1 MTQHG
6 QPNELCPQ
14 DQRLLDA
21 LVDCGFDR
29 EAMEALNPDDQRR
42 VDSLVDLFE
51 LLEDYPVEDADES
64 LVHATLARVD
74 RCEEQRA
81 SRMAFSEAAEAGE
94 LPGRSRFR
102 MPDFVSVA
110 AVILIGASVV
120 WPLTSHLNRRSI
132 DTGCANNM
140 RRMGLAFDQYASD
153 FNGAMPVAQA
163 GMFSNW
169 NTTRHN
175 TVNLDPLLQ
184 GGYCDRGHLSC
195 PGHQGHFGESYSY
208 QWQVPGHRM
217 IWGVDR
223 VTLMLGDRNP
233 LIDGARAGQW
243 LPALTIS
250 LNHGGRGQNVLST
263 DGSWVWFVE
272 PVFGH
277 NDNIWLPS
285 GVAAL
290 QGDIVPRDP
299 ADVFLAH

>member
-6 QPNELCPQ
+6 QPLELSPK
-14 DQRLLDA
+14 DRRLLDA
-21 LVDCGFDR
+21 LVECNFDPQ
-29 EAMEALNPDDQRR
+29 ALEALSPDEQRR
-42 VDSLVDLFE
+42 VDSLVSLFE

-74 RCEEQRA
+74 RYEEQRA
-81 SRMAFSEAAEAGE
+81 SRMAFGNAAEAE
-94 LPGRSRFR
+94 DLPRRQRVR
-102 MPDFVSVA
+102 MPDFISIA

-120 WPLTSHLNRRSI
+120 WPLSTQLHRRAI

-140 RRMGLAFDQYASD
+140 RRMALAFDQYASD
-153 FNGAMPVAQA
+153 FDRAVPIAQA
-163 GMFSNW
+163 GVFSNW

-175 TVNLDPLLQ
+175 AVNLNPLLD

-195 PGHQGHFGESYSY
+195 PGHKGHYGESYSY
-208 QWQVPGHRM
+208 QWQMPGQRM

-243 LPALTIS
+243 MPALTIS

-263 DGSWVWFVE
+263 DGATIWFVQ
-272 PVFGH
+272 PLFGH

-285 GVAAL
+285 GVAVL
-290 QGDIVPRDP
+290 QGDIKPKDP

>member
-21 LVDCGFDR
+21 LVDCRFDR
-29 EAMEALNPDDQRR
+29 EAMGALTPDQQRR
-42 VDSLVDLFE
+42 VDSLVSLFE
-51 LLEDYPVEDADES
+51 LLGDYPVEDADES

-81 SRMAFSEAAEAGE
+81 SRMAFSEAAEANE
-94 LPGRSRFR
+94 LPARSRFR
-102 MPDFVSVA
+102 MPDFVSIA
-110 AVILIGASVV
+110 AVILIGASIV
-120 WPLTSHLNRRSI
+120 WPLTSHLN
-132 DTGCANNM
+132 D
-140 RRMGLAFDQYASD
+140 FD
-153 FNGAMPVAQA
+153 GAMPIAQA

-184 GGYCDRGHLSC
+184 GGYCDRSYLNC
-195 PGHQGHFGESYSY
+195 PGHKGPYGESYSY
-208 QWQVPGHRM
+208 QWHVPGHRM

-263 DGSWVWFVE
+263 DGRWAWFVE

-277 NDNIWLPS
+277 NDNIWWKRPS
-285 GVAAL
+285 RGAGL
-290 QGDIVPRDP
+290 
-299 ADVFLAH
+299 

>member
-6 QPNELCPQ
+6 QPNDLCPQ

-21 LVDCGFDR
+21 LVDCRFDR
-29 EAMEALNPDDQRR
+29 GAMEALTLDEHRR
-42 VDSLVDLFE
+42 VDSLVSLFE

-74 RCEEQRA
+74 RSEEQRA
-81 SRMAFSEAAEAGE
+81 SRMAFSEAAVAEE
-94 LPGRSRFR
+94 LPARRRFR
-102 MPDFVSVA
+102 MPDFISIA

-120 WPLTSHLNRRSI
+120 WPLTTHLHRRSI

-140 RRMGLAFDQYASD
+140 RRMALAFDQYASD
-153 FNGAMPVAQA
+153 FGGAMPIAQA

-169 NTTRHN
+169 DTTRHN
-175 TVNLDPLLQ
+175 TVNLDPLLE

-195 PGHQGHFGESYSY
+195 PGHKGPYGESYSY
-208 QWQVPGHRM
+208 QWHVPGHRM

-243 LPALTIS
+243 MPALTIS
-250 LNHGGRGQNVLST
+250 LNHGGRGQNVLAT
-263 DGSWVWFVE
+263 DGSWVWIVD
-272 PVFGH
+272 PLFGH

-290 QGDIVPRDP
+290 QGEIEPTDP

>member
-21 LVDCGFDR
+21 LVDCRFDR
-29 EAMEALNPDDQRR
+29 EAMGALTPDQQRR
-42 VDSLVDLFE
+42 VDSLVSLFE
-51 LLEDYPVEDADES
+51 LLGDYPVEDADES

-81 SRMAFSEAAEAGE
+81 SRMAFSEAAEANE
-94 LPGRSRFR
+94 LPARSRFR
-102 MPDFVSVA
+102 MPDFVSIA
-110 AVILIGASVV
+110 AVILIGASIV

-153 FNGAMPVAQA
+153 FDGAMPIAQA

-169 NTTRHN
+169 NTT
-175 TVNLDPLLQ
+175 
-184 GGYCDRGHLSC
+184 YCDRSYLNC
-195 PGHQGHFGESYSY
+195 PGHKGPYGESYSY
-208 QWQVPGHRM
+208 QWHVPGHRM

-263 DGSWVWFVE
+263 DGSWAWFVE
-272 PVFGH
+272 PVFGRT
-277 NDNIWLPS
+277 S
-285 GVAAL
+285 
-290 QGDIVPRDP
+290 
-299 ADVFLAH
+299 